1 VTRSGARRKSIRSVT
16 CWGPHKYNAYS
27 VNNLTATPNKDS
39 SFTIHFGGDP
49 ASVNFLPITEGW
61 N

>member
-1 VTRSGARRKSIRSVT
+1 
-16 CWGPHKYNAYS
+16 